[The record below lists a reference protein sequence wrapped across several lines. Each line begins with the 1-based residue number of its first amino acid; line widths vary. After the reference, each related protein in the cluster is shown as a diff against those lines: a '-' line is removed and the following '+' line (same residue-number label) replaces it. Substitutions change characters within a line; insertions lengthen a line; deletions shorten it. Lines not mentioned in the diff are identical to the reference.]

1 MGFTDAIQSVVIT
14 NYINFSG
21 RASDLEYRYYLFFIT
36 ILSLIALLIDD
47 FSGGIVASSFITVT
61 LFFPGISLIIRR
73 FHDLDISGLKGL
85 LIFVLPLPTA
95 IFFGRLLGYEY
106 SVFVLVIMVIGLFIQ
121 LAILLTLI
129 IARGDASSNQYGSV
143 PAGSWHLRDKSA
155 KNTGIIARI
164 IDDVLEQLPGQ
175 KGVTA
180 GFYYFLIPL
189 ALAFWIGWGLTFGVW
204 WDLGLY
210 AVLVVMLGFG
220 LIGGFVYGRT
230 A

>member
-85 LIFVLPLPTA
+85 LIFVSPLPTA

-121 LAILLTLI
+121 FAILLTLMI
-129 IARGDASSNQYGSV
+129 VRGDASSNQYGSV

-155 KNTGIIARI
+155 ENAGIL
-164 IDDVLEQLPGQ
+164 DDILEQLPGQ

-189 ALAFWIGWGLTFGVW
+189 ALAFWIGWGMTFGVW
-204 WDLGLY
+204 WDIGLF

-220 LIGGFVYGRT
+220 LIGGFVYGR
-230 A
+230 AA